1 MRSTSRCLLSSLVRR
16 QFTIALLVIVAL
28 GVVGSPVAASLPVR
42 ITASDVTSGDNFGA
56 AIAIDGD
63 TAIVGSPLDDDAGES
78 SGAAYIYRWNGAG
91 WTEEAKLVAS
101 DGAAGDQFGNFVAI
115 SGNTVIIDASG
126 NDDAGSNSGS
136 AYVFVRNGST
146 WTQQAK
152 LVASDGAAGD
162 LFGDSV
168 AISGNTAIVGSP
180 LDDDSGSNSGSAYV
194 FVRNGSTWTQQAK
207 LVASDGAAGDL
218 FGNFVA
224 ISGNTVIIGASGN
237 DDAGS
242 NSGSAYVFVRNGS
255 TWTQQAKLLA
265 SDGAAGDLFGDSV
278 AISGN
283 TAIVGSPLDDDSGS
297 ASGSAYVF
305 VRNGSMWSQQA
316 KLRASDGAEG
326 DFFGVPVAINGDT
339 AVVGSRLDDD
349 SGTNSGSAYV
359 FVRAGS
365 TWTQQA
371 KLLASDGAANDEFGF
386 AVAIDGDTAIVGAS
400 GGDFAEVFQRI
411 GPVWIGPDQKI
422 LAGDGAADDAFGFDV
437 AIDGNLAIVGSAFDD
452 DSGTFSGSAYIFV
465 RTGSTWTQ
473 QAKLAA
479 SDDSAG
485 DQFGFAVAISGG
497 RAIVGA
503 PGNDDAG
510 SNSGSAYIFFTNGS
524 IWIQQAKLVASD
536 DAADDQFGFDVAIS
550 GDTAIVG
557 ANRDDDAGSDSGSA
571 YVFVRNGSA
580 WSQQAKLLASDGAP
594 GDQFGGA
601 VAIDGE
607 TAIVGAIGD
616 DVAGTDSGSAYVFVR
631 NGSAWSQQAKLVAS
645 DDAAGDQ
652 FGAAVGLDAETAII
666 GAFGDDVGGTN
677 SGSAYVFVRN
687 GATWIQQAK
696 LITSDGATND
706 FFGLSVDVS
715 GNTAIIGADADDDAG
730 TNSGSAYLFVRNG
743 SSWTERAKLAAIDG
757 AAGDRFARSVAVS
770 GETAIVG
777 VEGDDDLGSG
787 SGSAWLFHVGDE
799 RFSPLVYN
807 ATLEA
812 LYASL
817 ASAINAASPSHVLIA
832 TGSAFWDTTP
842 TDYIA
847 KPLSITGTGCIRQP
861 YLNSI
866 TLANGASLNAA
877 SGKEMTLFGTLVVP
891 SGAGSTLSASS
902 IDLGSGGAMTILS
915 KATLSAQA
923 SLLALHGEVALSP
936 GATLDATGPIES
948 EGGLSMLEGMLFAPS
963 LRVGRAARL
972 SANGSLITVGADF
985 DVAINDNT
993 RYDMSLAE
1001 LRIGASSASTIERMS
1016 VDIGANAAGFDRT
1029 IAGHFPI
1036 GTLRINGSSATL
1048 VDVHDNDGQG
1058 QSACE
1063 ALYVRHLII
1072 EPGAT
1077 LITNGCPVYY
1087 ETLTLSGSVDNPA
1100 NLIRINNCP
1109 GDTNGDGVVNFADLN
1124 AVLASFGQS
1133 GSTIPGDVNADGR
1146 VDFADLNLVLSNFG
1160 LPCPD

>member
-42 ITASDVTSGDNFGA
+42 ITASDIAPDDRFGYA
-56 AIAIDGD
+56 VAIDGD
-63 TAIVGSPLDDDAGES
+63 TAIVGSPLDDDAGDN
-78 SGAAYIYRWNGAG
+78 SGAAYVYRWNGAG
-91 WTEEAKLVAS
+91 WTEEAKLLAS
-101 DGAAGDQFGNFVAI
+101 DGAAGDEFGFSVAI
-115 SGNTVIIDASG
+115 SRETVIIGAHR
-126 NDDAGSNSGS
+126 NDDAGADSGSAYVFVRTGSTWTQQAKLLASNGATNDLFGFAVGISGDTAIVGVAFDDDSGTNSGSARIFIRADSAWTEQAELLASDGAAGDLFGIAVAISDDTAIVGSRFDSDAGSASGSAYVFVRSGGTWTEQAKLLASDAAAGDLFGIAVAICDDTAIVGAVNDDDSGSDSGS

-146 WTQQAK
+146 WTE
-152 LVASDGAAGD
+152 
-162 LFGDSV
+162 
-168 AISGNTAIVGSP
+168 
-180 LDDDSGSNSGSAYV
+180 
-194 FVRNGSTWTQQAK
+194 
-207 LVASDGAAGDL
+207 
-218 FGNFVA
+218 
-224 ISGNTVIIGASGN
+224 
-237 DDAGS
+237 
-242 NSGSAYVFVRNGS
+242 
-255 TWTQQAKLLA
+255 QAKLLA
-265 SDGAAGDLFGDSV
+265 SDGAMSDQFGVAV
-278 AISGN
+278 AISGDS
-283 TAIVGSPLDDDSGS
+283 AIVGAHRDDDAVSD
-297 ASGSAYVF
+297 SGSAYVF
-305 VRNGSMWSQQA
+305 VR
-316 KLRASDGAEG
+316 
-326 DFFGVPVAINGDT
+326 
-339 AVVGSRLDDD
+339 
-349 SGTNSGSAYV
+349 SGG
-359 FVRAGS
+359 
-365 TWTQQA
+365 TWTEQA
-371 KLLASDGAANDEFGF
+371 KLLASDAAADDDFGF
-386 AVAIDGDTAIVGAS
+386 AVALSGDIAIVGS
-400 GGDFAEVFQRI
+400 TDGEFAEVFQRL

-422 LAGDGAADDAFGFDV
+422 LAADGAADDAFGYDV
-437 AIDGNLAIVGSAFDD
+437 AIDGDIAIVGSAFDD

-510 SNSGSAYIFFTNGS
+510 ENSGSAYIFFTNGS

-536 DAADDQFGFDVAIS
+536 DALDDQFGFDVAIS

-580 WSQQAKLLASDGAP
+580 WSQQAKL
-594 GDQFGGA
+594 
-601 VAIDGE
+601 
-607 TAIVGAIGD
+607 
-616 DVAGTDSGSAYVFVR
+616 
-631 NGSAWSQQAKLVAS
+631 VAS
-645 DDAAGDQ
+645 DDATGDQ
-652 FGAAVGLDAETAII
+652 FGAAVGLDGETAII

-696 LITSDGATND
+696 LVASDGATND

-1036 GTLRINGSSATL
+1036 GTLRITGSSATL

-1058 QSACE
+1058 QGACE

-1077 LITNGCPVYY
+1077 LNTNGCPVYY

-1100 NLIRINNCP
+1100 NLMRINNCP
-1109 GDTNGDGVVNFADLN
+1109 GDSNGDGLVNFSDLN

-1133 GSTIPGDVNADGR
+1133 GTGLPGDVNGDKQ

-1160 LPCPD
+1160 FPCPS